1 MEKARHQFLNI
12 CKLLLMNTATNYT
25 QEQSLSEVTTV
36 WVDNANGPP
45 YIGLQFLNTAPI
57 NSGITND
64 ASASIFTA

>member
-1 MEKARHQFLNI
+1 
-12 CKLLLMNTATNYT
+12 MNTATNYT

>member
-1 MEKARHQFLNI
+1 MSTPRNDAREQFLSAVRTI
-12 CKLLLMNTATNYT
+12 
-25 QEQSLSEVTTV
+25 

-57 NSGITND
+57 NSGMTND